1 MQKLQIKARH
11 YIIQKSIWFV
21 VICFAVEILMFVILL
36 FTNQIHRLPYYCITR
51 ILVPTLSNI
60 VVYTL
65 LVVINR
71 SKRIRHSVKNNVT
84 AYGFVTMIGG
94 VSVHHAYFITLWV
107 VPAFCL
113 LVCSL
118 LVDRKSLRNVLIYIY
133 MLLVISVGYIIWEY
147 PKDFLFYVENGF
159 VASICIFILYYYI
172 GKYNAVC
179 LEAIGILK
187 KDMQQK
193 LAYER
198 RIHYDY
204 LTNVYSKEYI
214 IRTGCEAMGHCN
226 EDNPVCVAVI
236 DIDDFGGIN
245 DRYGFAD
252 GDVVLQTFAN
262 RLNAVSGEDFIAG
275 RFEGEKFIVI
285 MKHSAIEECSETIN
299 NISRDFAAQRYEFSN
314 TPVSFSCGFVYSVRY
329 IPFDD
334 MLEHANSLLYEAK
347 RSGKNQIKSSSI

>member
-1 MQKLQIKARH
+1 
-11 YIIQKSIWFV
+11 
-21 VICFAVEILMFVILL
+21 MFVILL

-51 ILVPTLSNI
+51 ILIPTLSNI

-107 VPAFCL
+107 VPALCL

-133 MLLVISVGYIIWEY
+133 LLLVISVGYIIWEY

-226 EDNPVCVAVI
+226 EDNPVCVAVM
-236 DIDDFGGIN
+236 DIDDFAEIN
-245 DRYGFAD
+245 DRYGFDCGDKVLCRLAD
-252 GDVVLQTFAN
+252 
-262 RLNAVSGEDFIAG
+262 RLNGVSGENVIAG
-275 RFEGEKFIVI
+275 RYSGEKFIVV
-285 MKHSAIEECSETIN
+285 MKNLTAIQCDEIIN
-299 NISRDFAAQRYEFSN
+299 TVSREFAGESYEFLQ
-314 TPVSFSCGFVYSVRY
+314 TTVTFSCGYVHSVKR

-334 MLEHANSLLYEAK
+334 MLEHANLLLYESK
-347 RSGKNQIKSSSI
+347 RAGKNLIKSSSL